1 MNDKETLE
9 EAAENFRSNNS
20 GTMQGGNNTKILNAF
35 KSGAKWQEQRMYSEE
50 DMLEFGE
57 WMKVLPL
64 TISGFVVKTKTKSIV
79 VEETKDLLQIWFE
92 QFKKK

>member
-1 MNDKETLE
+1 MKQETLE
-9 EAAENFRSNNS
+9 EAAEKYDENDPNDEYGKSYR
-20 GTMQGGNNTKILNAF
+20 AF
-35 KSGAKWQEQRMYSEE
+35 IEGAKWQQERSYSEE

-79 VEETKDLLQIWFE
+79 VEKTKDLLQIWFE